1 MHNQKNYGILFQEKP
16 EPDKK
21 VGMLFVYIVLGIS
34 LCVFGAS
41 ALFSSYAKG
50 VFFNSKPDFERQR
63 EKIQD
68 EIRKLE
74 LEENALT
81 DVERVRSINKELG
94 LVDHT
99 IEPIELLNK

>member
-1 MHNQKNYGILFQEKP
+1 MHNQKNYEILFKEKP
-16 EPDKK
+16 EPVKK
-21 VGMLFVYIVLGIS
+21 VGMAFVYIVLGLS

-41 ALFSSYAKG
+41 AWFSSYAKG
-50 VFFNSKPDFERQR
+50 VFFNSKPNFERQR

-68 EIRKLE
+68 EIRKFE

-81 DVERVRSINKELG
+81 DVGRVRSINKELG

-99 IEPIELLNK
+99 IEPIDLQVK